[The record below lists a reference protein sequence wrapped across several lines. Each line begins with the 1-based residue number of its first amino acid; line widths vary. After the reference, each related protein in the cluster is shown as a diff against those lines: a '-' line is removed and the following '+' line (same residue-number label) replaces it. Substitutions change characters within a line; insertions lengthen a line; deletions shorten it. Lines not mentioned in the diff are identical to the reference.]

1 MIIPILQIKILRC
14 GKFKQFA
21 RIDMANNWWRQQT
34 GLGVPSSVPPPLG
47 YAQSFNKPLSACL
60 CWELL

>member
-21 RIDMANNWWRQQT
+21 RIDMANNWWRQENRPGSPQ
-34 GLGVPSSVPPPLG
+34 LRAPAPWVRAVV
-47 YAQSFNKPLSACL
+47 Q
-60 CWELL
+60 